1 MKADVNVDKLIHLTF
16 FPDQWARTLTP
27 EKMTLP
33 ALRDLILETS
43 APSKAALPWLKLASF
58 GKEQSEER
66 CLRHDANMHTISGIE
81 IDYDGQLMSFDEA
94 EGRLASAGLATLLYT
109 TSSHTEAAPRWR
121 ALLPSSTELPPG
133 ERRKLVARVNGVLGG
148 VISSESFTLSQ
159 AFFYGAVAGQ
169 PAPHVELIEGDY
181 IDLRDDLDANA
192 IDDNEP
198 YSNEPLQGS
207 PFEIARTGF
216 VDEKVERLVAEP
228 LQKPHRSTRF
238 AHAVMKAVEC
248 GMTAAD
254 FEALC
259 RENLQGCAQKYL
271 PPERRR
277 DELRKHI
284 AKIWQPHERVVELDR
299 WIAKQCEQILATAGR
314 KAASLPFINMS
325 NWDNEAP
332 PAREWAVPGRIP
344 LRQTSLFSGEGA
356 IGKSTVQLHECAAH
370 ALAREWLGVIP
381 MPGPAIFLDA
391 EDDPEE
397 IWRRLAAIVRHYGV
411 SFKDLINGGLHL
423 ISLVGEDAVLA
434 TASRSGKVE
443 PTPRYRQ
450 LLEAA
455 GDIKPRMIGIASSAN
470 VFAGEENSR
479 PQVQQFIGLLTKL
492 AIVANGAVQLIS
504 HPSLTGI
511 NSGSGLSGSTQWH
524 NAVRARSYLKG
535 IKSEGSEQPDDGLR
549 ELVFKKNNYGPIS
562 ESLVLR
568 YQNGLYLPVHGA
580 KSLDRAAKEANA
592 EEVFVTLLR
601 RFNRENRVVF
611 DKPGRGYAPAEF
623 TKEKEATEVG
633 LSKKGLEAAMR
644 SLFKSEKI
652 WNEPHGKPS
661 RGSFRIALKS

>member
-1 MKADVNVDKLIHLTF
+1 MKADVNADKLIHLTF

-27 EKMTLP
+27 KKMTLP

-43 APSKAALPWLKLASF
+43 APSKAALPWFKLASF

-284 AKIWQPHERVVELDR
+284 AKIWQPHERVVERDR

-325 NWDNEAP
+325 NWDNGHRQRVNGPCLAKSRCGKRLCSPAKALSASP
-332 PAREWAVPGRIP
+332 PCNCTNARHMRLPANGLVSYRCQDQ
-344 LRQTSLFSGEGA
+344 RSFS
-356 IGKSTVQLHECAAH
+356 
-370 ALAREWLGVIP
+370 
-381 MPGPAIFLDA
+381 M
-391 EDDPEE
+391 
-397 IWRRLAAIVRHYGV
+397 
-411 SFKDLINGGLHL
+411 
-423 ISLVGEDAVLA
+423 
-434 TASRSGKVE
+434 
-443 PTPRYRQ
+443 
-450 LLEAA
+450 
-455 GDIKPRMIGIASSAN
+455 PRMIPRKFGDAWQRLCGTTASA
-470 VFAGEENSR
+470 
-479 PQVQQFIGLLTKL
+479 
-492 AIVANGAVQLIS
+492 
-504 HPSLTGI
+504 
-511 NSGSGLSGSTQWH
+511 
-524 NAVRARSYLKG
+524 
-535 IKSEGSEQPDDGLR
+535 
-549 ELVFKKNNYGPIS
+549 
-562 ESLVLR
+562 
-568 YQNGLYLPVHGA
+568 
-580 KSLDRAAKEANA
+580 
-592 EEVFVTLLR
+592 
-601 RFNRENRVVF
+601 
-611 DKPGRGYAPAEF
+611 
-623 TKEKEATEVG
+623 
-633 LSKKGLEAAMR
+633 SK
-644 SLFKSEKI
+644 I
-652 WNEPHGKPS
+652 
-661 RGSFRIALKS
+661 